1 MLVAHSFLL
10 PQSRIHCVNMSETTS
25 HLPVRGTHVVSR
37 AFLFWEQ
44 DFQRICA
51 QQSIFTSAGKS
62 LRQEEMAAAGQASAQ
77 PPEKLPPALWSVW
90 PFQLL
95 TRTPALGV
103 VRLCILANEEGGS
116 GSSL

>member
-1 MLVAHSFLL
+1 MLAAHSFLL

-44 DFQRICA
+44 DFQHICA

-62 LRQEEMAAAGQASAQ
+62 LRQEETAAAGQVSAQ
-77 PPEKLPPALWSVW
+77 PPEKLPPALCSVW

-95 TRTPALGV
+95 THTRALGV
-103 VRLCILANEEGGS
+103 VRLCILAGEEGGS